1 MQMAFTN
8 GFQIGA
14 MFYIKKNCQ
23 NTQSKVQMTNLVL
36 PKKGNK
42 WLNYT
47 IKTTEILKFT

>member
-1 MQMAFTN
+1 MQMAFRN

-14 MFYIKKNCQ
+14 VFYMKKNCQ

-42 WLNYT
+42 
-47 IKTTEILKFT
+47 